1 MTAIESD
8 VASASSHHSPD
19 SSANGARDPEAEVA
33 PMLRRIA
40 EFEERSVHASSDE
53 RIALA
58 ETISALR
65 EAVAARR
72 ELHRAWDAVEELK
85 GALAERASWM
95 PSGHF
100 YSPIH
105 SNGDMQRELD
115 SAGSRTVA
123 NPPGIDMRPDHQV
136 DLLLRIAAEYRTS
149 NLAVQPT
156 EGRRYWSTNEYYPFG
171 DALVMRSF
179 IVNERP
185 KRIVEIGSGFSSALI
200 LDTLDELGD
209 TTTVCTFVEP
219 FPARLEALLRD
230 ADRTRHRLF
239 VNVVQDVPLSIFDEL
254 EAGDVLVIDSSHVS
268 KAGSDVNHLF
278 FDVLPRLAPGVFVHV
293 HDVIWP
299 FSYPELWL
307 AEGRAWNESYLLKA
321 FLQFNEAFEVEFSMG
336 YVILPHLERVKR
348 ELPRVYDAPGT
359 AFWIRRKR

>member
-1 MTAIESD
+1 
-8 VASASSHHSPD
+8 
-19 SSANGARDPEAEVA
+19 
-33 PMLRRIA
+33 
-40 EFEERSVHASSDE
+40 
-53 RIALA
+53 
-58 ETISALR
+58 
-65 EAVAARR
+65 
-72 ELHRAWDAVEELK
+72 
-85 GALAERASWM
+85 
-95 PSGHF
+95 
-100 YSPIH
+100 
-105 SNGDMQRELD
+105 
-115 SAGSRTVA
+115 
-123 NPPGIDMRPDHQV
+123 
-136 DLLLRIAAEYRTS
+136 
-149 NLAVQPT
+149 
-156 EGRRYWSTNEYYPFG
+156 
-171 DALVMRSF
+171 MRSF
-179 IVNERP
+179 IANERP